1 MSHKVAAI
9 VVDLAEGL
17 FARRSVSLT
26 GAAVFGGLAA
36 LSTVI
41 VPARIQPPYPIMPF
55 LRFDPA
61 ELFSVLAFLIFGPIP
76 AMVAAT
82 VHWIF
87 LTATGTNGPL
97 GPAVKFISVL
107 SMLLGLWVGSKIYS
121 CVASTYRYLSV
132 AVGSMLGSAMLFR
145 VAVLLPVNYFV
156 FTYIGP
162 VIFGINYI
170 GGSQQALQTTLG
182 LHFAGLDQIVAA
194 MLLYTSIFNALHAV
208 FSVMIPYALFTPLSM
223 KVPEIAS
230 GHPWISRFMNNR

>member
-1 MSHKVAAI
+1 
-9 VVDLAEGL
+9 VVQLAEGL

-76 AMVAAT
+76 AIVTAT

-107 SMLLGLWVGSKIYS
+107 STLLGLWIGSKIY
-121 CVASTYRYLSV
+121 ARLAGAYRYLSV
-132 AVGSMLGSAMLFR
+132 AVGSMLGSAMVVR
-145 VAVLLPVNYFV
+145 VGVLLVVNYFV

-162 VIFGINYI
+162 IIFGIDYI
-170 GGSQQALQTTLG
+170 GFSQRTLQGTLG
-182 LHFAGLDQIVAA
+182 LHFAGPDQIIAA
-194 MLLYTSIFNALHAV
+194 MLLYTGIFNGLHAI
-208 FSVMIPYALFTPLSM
+208 FSVMVPYALFTPLST
-223 KVPEIAS
+223 KIPEIAS
-230 GHPWISRFMNNR
+230 GHPWISRFMNKQ